1 MGKNKNKH
9 NKPENPR
16 LAYNIAKIGN
26 SDKSKIYLEKLNDQ
40 LNLKNLN
47 SDQITEIIKI
57 ANLNGQKT
65 SLNQTQSKKTHSE
78 AKKSVSSEVES
89 GELDQTMA
97 DSSELFS
104 FYANPLKKNNTQKIP
119 AIKFKIAADIS
130 DKFKN
135 QVELTKEINRC
146 HQHLNKRA
154 IKFVSL
160 KGNLII
166 IATDDQDTYD
176 LLSSN
181 WPNDA
186 FLKGIRMLEKNVQN
200 KSSNKTLIIKGVH
213 PSIDIND
220 QEIAEQLKKQGLINV
235 SRIISKSKQTTSLLK
250 AEAIDQDT
258 YKACLLNK
266 IKIGYIRCH
275 TEPLRTVL
283 QCFKCQKVG
292 HTHFNCKSET
302 VCPKCSGNH
311 SLKECLVDNQV
322 KCINCGGDHFACARK
337 CPFLKEAAKT
347 KQIPNPA
354 TKNRVP
360 SFRTYAQVARGE
372 QIVAQSTQPIEVRP
386 IESKIEEIVS
396 KKLNDIIEKLL
407 PSLIESVISKLLSN
421 PRLAGYFAT
430 NSTDYLNVSPYTKR
444 GDDSIPATPRYNQ
457 KVSSKTHQ
465 HLQTETGDESIKNQN
480 KRNNRNK
487 YE

>member
-220 QEIAEQLKKQGLINV
+220 QEIAE
-235 SRIISKSKQTTSLLK
+235 
-250 AEAIDQDT
+250 
-258 YKACLLNK
+258 
-266 IKIGYIRCH
+266 H
-275 TEPLRTVL
+275 
-283 QCFKCQKVG
+283 
-292 HTHFNCKSET
+292 
-302 VCPKCSGNH
+302 
-311 SLKECLVDNQV
+311 
-322 KCINCGGDHFACARK
+322 
-337 CPFLKEAAKT
+337 
-347 KQIPNPA
+347 
-354 TKNRVP
+354 
-360 SFRTYAQVARGE
+360 
-372 QIVAQSTQPIEVRP
+372 
-386 IESKIEEIVS
+386 
-396 KKLNDIIEKLL
+396 
-407 PSLIESVISKLLSN
+407 
-421 PRLAGYFAT
+421 
-430 NSTDYLNVSPYTKR
+430 
-444 GDDSIPATPRYNQ
+444 
-457 KVSSKTHQ
+457 
-465 HLQTETGDESIKNQN
+465 
-480 KRNNRNK
+480 
-487 YE
+487 